1 MIMFNFFYLLMFF
14 SANLMFLIKRK
25 HLLNMLL
32 VLEFLMMILFLLVI
46 MILVNINYESYF
58 LIMFMVFMVCEGVL
72 GITILVMLI
81 RSVGSDYFYMFN
93 LLMC

>member
-1 MIMFNFFYLLMFF
+1 MMFNFFFMFVF
-14 SANLMFLIKRK
+14 FMVNLMFMIKRK

-32 VLEFLMMILFLLVI
+32 VLEFLMMILFLLI
-46 MILVNINYESYF
+46 ILILVNISYESYF

-81 RSVGSDYFYMFN
+81 RSIGSDYFHIYN